1 MQSLTLLRDRL
12 EKASASRALHTSGAT
27 RTAPVSSAARLAPA
41 EPRLPTHLP
50 AFTPER
56 YGTPSSGASFGCPT
70 SRYAPRFEPSPLPP
84 PLRRS
89 LHPRWRAERSAVG
102 HAARTGISSH
112 LRPLGSCRFP
122 WSASRHS
129 PSTSRFISGRSFP
142 CQCHSPSRG
151 AKPSKRSRTSF
162 SALASGSGPWFRP
175 APLPI
180 SRTPSGP
187 GPRGSQPRHQG
198 PGCRPIHPARPA
210 PTRLAFPVV
219 TTSVLGSPLDIPLLE
234 PLPGIPSPPMGARPH
249 ARPSSGRTAHLK
261 TGALPNDA
269 SSPFPADRAPA
280 DLPIGSP
287 SPTADKRP
295 SAFPPIRPGAFLPP
309 GAGRAR
315 TSLLRTRF
323 RHHVLPRIEARLLSP
338 CGGFSFLAYESR
350 SSALLPRRGSPSR
363 FPSCTANTAP
373 TATKATGRLGFSISL
388 PLFVSTERAAA
399 TPRFQPI
406 PRGPNRL
413 RSARFP
419 PAPLVHRKPQ
429 CPAPASRDDELVP
442 HASNSLRAPIQA
454 MATDPPTGAPAPLEG
469 TAAGVVNAPPNSA
482 RPPSPRPPCA
492 ASRSPCASARITRA
506 GLSQSA
512 EAHAGCLHPCFTWNV
527 GTHHDLP
534 EDPPSSPAP
543 PLGPSKPEWPS
554 RGLAGRLQ

>member
-1 MQSLTLLRDRL
+1 M
-12 EKASASRALHTSGAT
+12 G
-27 RTAPVSSAARLAPA
+27 
-41 EPRLPTHLP
+41 
-50 AFTPER
+50 
-56 YGTPSSGASFGCPT
+56 G
-70 SRYAPRFEPSPLPP
+70 
-84 PLRRS
+84 
-89 LHPRWRAERSAVG
+89 
-102 HAARTGISSH
+102 
-112 LRPLGSCRFP
+112 
-122 WSASRHS
+122 
-129 PSTSRFISGRSFP
+129 
-142 CQCHSPSRG
+142 
-151 AKPSKRSRTSF
+151 
-162 SALASGSGPWFRP
+162 P
-175 APLPI
+175 AP
-180 SRTPSGP
+180 
-187 GPRGSQPRHQG
+187 
-198 PGCRPIHPARPA
+198 
-210 PTRLAFPVV
+210 FPQ
-219 TTSVLGSPLDIPLLE
+219 
-234 PLPGIPSPPMGARPH
+234 
-249 ARPSSGRTAHLK
+249 
-261 TGALPNDA
+261 
-269 SSPFPADRAPA
+269 
-280 DLPIGSP
+280 
-287 SPTADKRP
+287 
-295 SAFPPIRPGAFLPP
+295 IRPGAFLPP

-315 TSLLRTRF
+315 TSRLRTRF

-338 CGGFSFLAYESR
+338 CGGFSVLAYESP
-350 SSALLPRRGSPSR
+350 SSALLPRRASPSR

-406 PRGPNRL
+406 PRGRNRL

-442 HASNSLRAPIQA
+442 HASNRLRAPIQA

-469 TAAGVVNAPPNSA
+469 AAAGVVNAPPNSA

-534 EDPPSSPAP
+534 EDPPSSPAS